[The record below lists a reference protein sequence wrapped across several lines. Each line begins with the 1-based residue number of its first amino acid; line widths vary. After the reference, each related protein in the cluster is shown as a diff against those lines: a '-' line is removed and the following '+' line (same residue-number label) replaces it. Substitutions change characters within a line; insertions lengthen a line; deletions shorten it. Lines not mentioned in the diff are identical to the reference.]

1 MSSRC
6 RLTGDRVRGD
16 AAAGHGVL
24 LCTGGNGTRL
34 AEGPLMPN
42 DDQAKSRDSSSASV
56 STRTQCTRL
65 SR

>member
-6 RLTGDRVRGD
+6 RLAGNRVRGD

-24 LCTGGNGTRL
+24 LCTRGQRHPSCG
-34 AEGPLMPN
+34 GPLMPN

>member
-1 MSSRC
+1 MR
-6 RLTGDRVRGD
+6 
-16 AAAGHGVL
+16 HGVGRRATAFVAMPL
-24 LCTGGNGTRL
+24 PGTECSSAPGGNGTRL

-42 DDQAKSRDSSSASV
+42 DDHAKSRDSSSASV